1 MFRHRCSCS
10 FLSSAAAH
18 SGARSRLSQSCCQ
31 RFSIWSSP
39 PSGVPVSPVR
49 CRCQVLIFF
58 GAVIQKS
65 ALQRALAP
73 VLLRHSL
80 LGFSSV
86 LFSRAAVPGH
96 FLRRGRW
103 GVSGSC
109 QLPPALRV
117 LAGHDFPVV
126 AFSFSLPLASGFD
139 AGNFV
144 RFLWLP
150 SGVSSSSPS
159 RFCLLLTPVWLI
171 FGGNFCS
178 CWLWI
183 VEGLKSVFFW
193 VTGLKD

>member
-144 RFLWLP
+144 RFLWRSVQL
-150 SGVSSSSPS
+150 VSFAVLSVIDA
-159 RFCLLLTPVWLI
+159 CLIDFRRQFLLMLLVD
-171 FGGNFCS
+171 CRR
-178 CWLWI
+178 
-183 VEGLKSVFFW
+183 LKSVFS
-193 VTGLKD
+193 